1 MANGYVPERYPRLRR
16 LDSVRAGRPVTVFDD
31 DLPAWARDAAGRRWS
46 GRVTVGPDDSVTASD
61 EDSMRAWLEEIG
73 EAPPG
78 WAALFIEENGL

>member
-1 MANGYVPERYPRLRR
+1 M
-16 LDSVRAGRPVTVFDD
+16 
-31 DLPAWARDAAGRRWS
+31 
-46 GRVTVGPDDSVTASD
+46 TASD